1 MAEEVAGNVA
11 CGDGGGVREVERG
24 GSRGHGEGDERTG
37 DAGSGPQ
44 ASTLAHPTPSSSSP
58 PAAPPL
64 LQAMS
69 SSPSPPPAPPLP
81 SLLANLTCAD
91 DLD

>member
-1 MAEEVAGNVA
+1 
-11 CGDGGGVREVERG
+11 
-24 GSRGHGEGDERTG
+24 
-37 DAGSGPQ
+37 
-44 ASTLAHPTPSSSSP
+44 
-58 PAAPPL
+58 
-64 LQAMS
+64 MS